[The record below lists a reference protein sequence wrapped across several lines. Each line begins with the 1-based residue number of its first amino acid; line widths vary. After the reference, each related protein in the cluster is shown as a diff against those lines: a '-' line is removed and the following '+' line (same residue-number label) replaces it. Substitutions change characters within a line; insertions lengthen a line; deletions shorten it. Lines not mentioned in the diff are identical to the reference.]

1 MEWEIVNVL
10 YREMTYKRL
19 KANPQLSADWK
30 KFLKTFKR
38 SGSLKRTL
46 LSQALLF
53 SFLGLILFPGVY
65 YVKTDGSAVIYASYC
80 MLPLIVTLYG
90 TAVTAQYAVSLGL
103 FEPLLSLPVRVGGKY
118 LSALLLITELPST
131 LFLLPPTVALS
142 LKLGITAGILG
153 LAWALIGAMLG
164 HTLGLVI
171 YDRLG
176 KASGGRF
183 SGLKTAFKAFGIVLV
198 MSLFY
203 GLNYLQRYVASHYET
218 LKGVFERY
226 SIAYPFSVV
235 TVEKPL
241 LSLGLLI
248 VYGLVI
254 GVVYVS
260 TVRRLW
266 RRISEGT
273 ATEKR
278 GSRKKL
284 SPRSPALAL
293 ALKDFKIA
301 SRNTSLLTG
310 LLMPVVMIIP
320 ALAGVLSSGGESSAV
335 DFAFGFVL
343 AIGWTSFISIDAV
356 LKIDGR
362 GFEVLHS
369 LPLSLGTF
377 RRGKLITMT
386 VVPVTAGLGAVL
398 GLSLRNPTVVK
409 VLPLALLLPVATAGT
424 TLTVFYWGIKEVALP
439 QTTWKKMLLA
449 LLANGLIIGA
459 TFGLWHLG
467 WFLSIPFLVIVDAL
481 LLWHLSR

>member
-19 KANPQLSADWK
+19 KANPQLSTDWN
-30 KFLKTFKR
+30 KFIKAFKR

-46 LSQALLF
+46 LSQSILF
-53 SFLGLILFPGVY
+53 GIFGLMLFPGVY
-65 YVKTDGSAVIYASYC
+65 YVKDPSGSAVIYASYC
-80 MLPLIVTLYG
+80 LLPLIMALYG
-90 TAVTAQYAVSLGL
+90 TAVTAQYAISLGL

-131 LFLLPPTVALS
+131 LFLLPPAVALS
-142 LKLGITAGILG
+142 LKLGPVAGVLG
-153 LAWALIGAMLG
+153 FAWALMGAFIG
-164 HTLGLVI
+164 HTLGLLI
-171 YDRLG
+171 YDRFG
-176 KASGGRF
+176 KASGGKF
-183 SGLKTAFKAFGIVLV
+183 SGLKTAFKAFGILLV

-226 SIAYPFSVV
+226 SVAYPFSVS

-241 LSLGLLI
+241 LSLGLLA

-254 GVVYVS
+254 GAVYVL

-273 ATEKR
+273 ATERR
-278 GSRKKL
+278 GGRARL
-284 SPRSPALAL
+284 SLHSPALAL

-301 SRNTSLLTG
+301 TRNTSLLTG
-310 LLMPVVMIIP
+310 LLMPVVVIIP
-320 ALAGVLSSGGESSAV
+320 SLAGALKSGSEGSAL
-335 DFAFGFVL
+335 GFVL
-343 AIGWTSFISIDAV
+343 AVGWTSAIAIDAV

-362 GFEVLHS
+362 AFEVLHS
-369 LPLSLGTF
+369 LPLSLRTF
-377 RRGKLITMT
+377 LRGKLVTMT
-386 VVPVTAGLGAVL
+386 TVPITAGLLAVM
-398 GLSLRNPTVVK
+398 GLSLRNPGSLK
-409 VLPLALLLPVATAGT
+409 VLPLALFLPVATAGT
-424 TLTVFYWGIKEVALP
+424 TLTVFYWGIREVALP

-449 LLANGLIIGA
+449 LLANGIIIGGTA
-459 TFGLWHLG
+459 GLWYVE
-467 WFLSIPFLVIVDAL
+467 WFLSLPFVLLVDVL

>member
-1 MEWEIVNVL
+1 MEREIVNVL

-19 KANPQLSADWK
+19 KANPQLSADWN

-46 LSQALLF
+46 LSQSILF
-53 SFLGLILFPGVY
+53 SFLGLILLPSVY
-65 YVKTDGSAVIYASYC
+65 YVKTDGSAVVYASYC
-80 MLPLIVTLYG
+80 MLPLIVALYG

-131 LFLLPPTVALS
+131 LLLFPPAIALS
-142 LKLGITAGILG
+142 LKLGPVAGTLG
-153 LAWALIGAMLG
+153 FAWALMGAFIG
-164 HTLGLVI
+164 HTLGLLI

-176 KASGGRF
+176 KTSGGRF
-183 SGLKTAFKAFGIVLV
+183 SGLKTAFKAFGIILV

-203 GLNYLQRYVASHYET
+203 GMNYIQRYVSSHYEA
-218 LKGVFERY
+218 LRGVFEKY

-241 LSLGLLI
+241 LSLGLLA

-254 GVVYVS
+254 GAVYVS

-273 ATEKR
+273 TVERR
-278 GSRKKL
+278 GGKAKL
-284 SPRSPALAL
+284 SLHSPALAL

-310 LLMPVVMIIP
+310 LLMPVVVIIP
-320 ALAGVLSSGGESSAV
+320 SLAGALKSGSEGSAL
-335 DFAFGFVL
+335 GFVL
-343 AIGWTSFISIDAV
+343 AIGWTSSIAIDAV

-362 GFEVLHS
+362 AFEVLHS
-369 LPLSLGTF
+369 LPLSPRTF
-377 RRGKLITMT
+377 LRGKLVTMT

-398 GLSLRNPTVVK
+398 GLSLGNPSVVK
-409 VLPLALLLPVATAGT
+409 VLPIALLLPVATAGT
-424 TLTVFYWGIKEVALP
+424 TLTVFYWGIREVALP
-439 QTTWKKMLLA
+439 ETRWEKMLLV
-449 LLANGLIIGA
+449 LLANGIIIGVTA
-459 TFGLWHLG
+459 GLWYVEC
-467 WFLSIPFLVIVDAL
+467 FLSIPFVAIVDAL